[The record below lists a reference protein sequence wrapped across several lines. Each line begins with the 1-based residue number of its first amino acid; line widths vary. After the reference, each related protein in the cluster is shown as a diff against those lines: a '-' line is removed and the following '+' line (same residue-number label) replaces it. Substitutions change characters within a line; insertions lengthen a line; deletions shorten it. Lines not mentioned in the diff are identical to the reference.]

1 MMTRIKAWEELT
13 IQDNFLF
20 QKVMQNKRICKHL
33 LESILNIHIQNIT
46 YPDAEKTLDI
56 RVDSKS
62 IRLDIYVEDDKG
74 TVYDIEMQCTSGADG
89 ELAKRTRYYQG
100 MIDMALLGKGKDTT
114 YDQLNTSFII
124 FICTF
129 DLFGKDLPMYTFR
142 HRCVEDD
149 AIDLGDEA
157 TIIFLNSTSTKP
169 TNNTDLDAFLQY
181 VNGKAAEGKFAK
193 NIATEVARIKEQKE
207 TRREYMT
214 LAMELKMMRKEGRKE
229 EKYDIAKNLMSMGLS
244 KEDIMKATG
253 LSEEEINMIIASF
266 S

>member
-1 MMTRIKAWEELT
+1 
-13 IQDNFLF
+13 
-20 QKVMQNKRICKHL
+20 
-33 LESILNIHIQNIT
+33 
-46 YPDAEKTLDI
+46 
-56 RVDSKS
+56 
-62 IRLDIYVEDDKG
+62 
-74 TVYDIEMQCTSGADG
+74 
-89 ELAKRTRYYQG
+89 
-100 MIDMALLGKGKDTT
+100 
-114 YDQLNTSFII
+114 
-124 FICTF
+124 
-129 DLFGKDLPMYTFR
+129 MYTFR

-149 AIDLGDEA
+149 AIELGDEA

-214 LAMELKMMRKEGRKE
+214 LAMELKMMRKEGHKEGLQEGEKRKAVV
-229 EKYDIAKNLMSMGLS
+229 IAKNLLSMGIS

-253 LSEEEINMIIASF
+253 LSEEELNTIIAYF